1 MTISITFPA
10 EIETTLRRQAAAT
23 GKDLATYVQDVV
35 TESLVQD
42 DLVQDDEAVPVRRP
56 SPAEFA
62 QRLESWIALHPILDH
77 AIDDSRESIYAGRGE

>member
-1 MTISITFPA
+1 MNISVNFPA

-23 GKDLATYVQDVV
+23 GKDLATYVRDVV

-42 DLVQDDEAVPVRRP
+42 HLVQDDEAVPTRRP

-62 QRLESWIALHPILDH
+62 QRLDSWIALHPILDH